1 MSPQKTKGIDSVPGS
16 DENEKKAVLQ
26 LRRVL
31 ILAIVGGT
39 PKSNPSLDRILETD
53 YLLEVKD
60 WLEEILKEHV
70 GKFRQYV
77 VPVFVGPPE

>member
-1 MSPQKTKGIDSVPGS
+1 
-16 DENEKKAVLQ
+16 VLQ